1 MSSGDPIDPD
11 LAAALEEET
20 TLWAS
25 PSLIDDHARPDI
37 GPVAVL
43 TMTPSLTVH
52 TSDDRPGAELVD
64 LVVSALL
71 GRGFDLVAAIEPAEL
86 AALPL
91 LPDWRATL
99 DATGHLLEIHEPDGV
114 FYDGNLGDGAPAGWH
129 QALRRRG
136 RLVVLV
142 TTAIALDMSDR
153 YDQLTAASRAGRVVG
168 ALLPLT

>member
-1 MSSGDPIDPD
+1 VPAELQDVADLGRDQVLGGELADPADREPVEQDEPAGGPD
-11 LAAALEEET
+11 FEGQRGVVEAAAQLF
-20 TLWAS
+20 
-25 PSLIDDHARPDI
+25 P
-37 GPVAVL
+37 
-43 TMTPSLTVH
+43 
-52 TSDDRPGAELVD
+52 
-64 LVVSALL
+64 
-71 GRGFDLVAAIEPAEL
+71 LVAAIEPAEL